1 MKKTV
6 MLCLSVLTGLGMLF
20 ANGTSEKPAAAST
33 ATSAVASATTASGL
47 PALTKDTIKVGF
59 IYGSPVGTEGYSYCH
74 DLGRRALE
82 KEGIKTMYLESIS
95 ETSACEK
102 AMRDLINQG
111 CNVIYA
117 TSFGYGEYVLS
128 LAKEYP
134 DVYFNHATGY
144 QTAKNVST
152 YMGRLYEAEYLT
164 GMVAGMM
171 TKSNQIGFVASFPLP
186 EVVRQINAYMLGA
199 KAVNPKATIEVK
211 WTNSWYDP
219 ATETAS
225 AKDLVNDGCDVLGAY
240 CDTMNPQSAAA
251 RMGKWVTGCSS
262 SGYDALPDKYLTA
275 PLFHYDVFY
284 PENVNQILDG
294 TWKADSKWEG
304 IDHDVVDI
312 DKITNCP
319 PEVSEKVMKARQ
331 DIIDKKLDIWKG
343 ELKDNKGKVR
353 VEAGQTLT
361 DSDLTSLD
369 WFVDGVIGSVK

>member
-1 MKKTV
+1 
-6 MLCLSVLTGLGMLF
+6 
-20 ANGTSEKPAAAST
+20 
-33 ATSAVASATTASGL
+33 
-47 PALTKDTIKVGF
+47 
-59 IYGSPVGTEGYSYCH
+59 
-74 DLGRRALE
+74 
-82 KEGIKTMYLESIS
+82 
-95 ETSACEK
+95 
-102 AMRDLINQG
+102 
-111 CNVIYA
+111 
-117 TSFGYGEYVLS
+117 
-128 LAKEYP
+128 
-134 DVYFNHATGY
+134 
-144 QTAKNVST
+144 
-152 YMGRLYEAEYLT
+152 
-164 GMVAGMM
+164 
-171 TKSNQIGFVASFPLP
+171 
-186 EVVRQINAYMLGA
+186 
-199 KAVNPKATIEVK
+199 
-211 WTNSWYDP
+211 
-219 ATETAS
+219 
-225 AKDLVNDGCDVLGAY
+225 
-240 CDTMNPQSAAA
+240 MNPQSAAA